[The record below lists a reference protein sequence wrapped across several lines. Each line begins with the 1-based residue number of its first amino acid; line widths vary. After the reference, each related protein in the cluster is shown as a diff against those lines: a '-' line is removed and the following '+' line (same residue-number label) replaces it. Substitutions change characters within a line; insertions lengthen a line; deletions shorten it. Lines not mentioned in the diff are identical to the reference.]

1 MRTRAKG
8 KGGNEPR
15 DASIVQRVVRLHR
28 RRTKFTCERWAD
40 HPGPHAIGEHAAI
53 LDYDDALRM
62 RLVLATERQ
71 AKALEAIAAILDDV
85 CNGDG
90 YVRTVVVE

>member
-1 MRTRAKG
+1 MNRATHQSCSESFDYTDVG
-8 KGGNEPR
+8 
-15 DASIVQRVVRLHR
+15 Q
-28 RRTKFTCERWAD
+28 KFTCERWAD